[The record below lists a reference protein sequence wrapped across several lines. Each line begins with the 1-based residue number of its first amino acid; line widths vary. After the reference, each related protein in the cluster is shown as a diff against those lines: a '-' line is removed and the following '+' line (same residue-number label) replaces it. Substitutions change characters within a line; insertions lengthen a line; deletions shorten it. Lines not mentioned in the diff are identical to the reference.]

1 MVHAGRRTEKTNEH
15 HRDHGKTVTYGIVRN
30 LLPRDPSELPHT
42 VTGFLVL
49 INIKTSPAQWPFS
62 LAFYLKPAR
71 SARFGGHNRPR
82 VHGWRVRE

>member
-42 VTGFLVL
+42 VTGFFGFDKHQNQPCSMAFFFGLL
-49 INIKTSPAQWPFS
+49 SQASPI
-62 LAFYLKPAR
+62 
-71 SARFGGHNRPR
+71 SAIWRP
-82 VHGWRVRE
+82 